1 MAARTAN
8 ALLNTVVNSQGAIEA
23 RSLRGRNGRI
33 VLDGGPD
40 GKVMVGGA
48 LSANALNGPGHGGT
62 VEVRGQAVEVALG
75 TQVEHARQQWPQRH
89 LEDCRRQDRRARRRC
104 RMASPFMPTP
114 CRGTWRAPISN
125 WFRPRATWTSTAQ

>member
-8 ALLNTVVNSQGAIEA
+8 ALLNTVVNTQGAIEA
-23 RSLRGRNGRI
+23 RSLRGNGRI

-62 VEVRGQAVEVALG
+62 VEVRG
-75 TQVEHARQQWPQRH
+75 RRWKWP
-89 LEDCRRQDRRARRRC
+89 
-104 RMASPFMPTP
+104 
-114 CRGTWRAPISN
+114 WAP
-125 WFRPRATWTSTAQ
+125 R